1 MTAADFFVISM
12 TAMENM
18 PRPSGAGRLRA
29 VKHNTCQRPLYYRY
43 QTFKFRYVMVRKWHI
58 SAIRQSPLWDNEL
71 ADYVYAIA
79 SAALGG
85 KQFLIGQF
93 DEQLFGGITIRQAVD
108 AADADGD
115 HAMRGI
121 AVRDA
126 EHAHL
131 FA

>member
-1 MTAADFFVISM
+1 VYLASVQ
-12 TAMENM
+12 N
-18 PRPSGAGRLRA
+18 
-29 VKHNTCQRPLYYRY
+29 
-43 QTFKFRYVMVRKWHI
+43 WHI

-71 ADYVYAIA
+71 ADDVYAIA

-115 HAMRGI
+115 HSMRGI

>member
-71 ADYVYAIA
+71 ADDVYAIA

-93 DEQLFGGITIRQAVD
+93 DEQLFGGIPIRQAVD

-115 HAMRGI
+115 HSMRGI